1 MTIDDLRIYAP
12 YIGAAATLAT
22 IGYAV
27 MKGKAKRA
35 SEAYD
40 DDELEPIF
48 ERMDGGKVDDYS
60 PRRSVDAFEAL
71 HEVRKALVE
80 DCGVSAEEASRL
92 LEPIA
97 PLLLRKKG

>member
-1 MTIDDLRIYAP
+1 MTFDDLRIYAP

-22 IGYAV
+22 VGYAF
-27 MKGKAKRA
+27 MKNKAKQSA
-35 SEAYD
+35 GYD

-48 ERMDGGKVDDYS
+48 ERMDDPAGEVYS

-80 DCGVSAEEASRL
+80 DCGVTPEEASKL